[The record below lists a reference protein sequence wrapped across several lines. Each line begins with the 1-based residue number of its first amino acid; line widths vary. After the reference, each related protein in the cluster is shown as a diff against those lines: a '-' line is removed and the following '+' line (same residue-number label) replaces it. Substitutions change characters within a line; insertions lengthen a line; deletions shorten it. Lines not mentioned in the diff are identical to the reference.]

1 MSPTDSGRFI
11 VTKEHRRFTEFADAV
26 RRDRTIGLCFGPAGV
41 GKTLSARRYAHWDT
55 AEPLLDDWGPR
66 DNDAEQPINAALAQ
80 ARTIVYT
87 PYVGVTTRRLRED
100 LHQLITRAEIC
111 IDTHL
116 NPPPRPLTH
125 PRPRNRRQNRI
136 ELCIVDEAERLTT
149 SALEHLRDHYDRG
162 EHGLILIGMP
172 GIEKRFVRY
181 PQLYSRVGFA
191 HHYRPLSHDELIF
204 VLTHHWHSLAEGL
217 DPADFTDHQAIAA
230 VARLTGGNFRLIE
243 RLFRQVERILE
254 INDLT
259 IITADV
265 IDTAAETLVIGTT

>member
-55 AEPLLDDWGPR
+55 VEPLLDDWGPR
-66 DNDAEQPINAALAQ
+66 DNDAEQPINAALAR

-87 PYVGVTTRRLRED
+87 PYVGVTPRRLRED
-100 LHQLITRAEIC
+100 LHQLLTRAEIC

-125 PRPRNRRQNRI
+125 PRPRSRRASRV
-136 ELCIVDEAERLTT
+136 ELCIVDEAERLST

-162 EHGLILIGMP
+162 EHGLIFIGMP

-204 VLTHHWHSLAEGL
+204 VLTHHWRSLAEGL

-230 VARLTGGNFRLIE
+230 VARLTGGNFRLIQ
-243 RLFRQVERILE
+243 RLFRQVDRILE

-259 IITADV
+259 VITADV